1 MTEDIRPEIAAAQPD
16 LEVWLCPVHKS
27 LDESSGLRPLDNCV
41 ACIRNERDK
50 LRARIKELEMDF
62 TRATE
67 ATEEVVK
74 SIEDAFEYHS
84 WTPEMIAKG
93 TAVRKALSAAVAV
106 IIANVPPGPDRTVA
120 IRKIREAR
128 MDANSA
134 ITHGGK
140 Y

>member
-1 MTEDIRPEIAAAQPD
+1 
-16 LEVWLCPVHKS
+16 
-27 LDESSGLRPLDNCV
+27 
-41 ACIRNERDK
+41 
-50 LRARIKELEMDF
+50 MDF

-67 ATEEVVK
+67 ATPEVVK
-74 SIEDAFEYHS
+74 SIQDAFEYHA
-84 WTPEMIAKG
+84 WTPEMIEKG
-93 TAVRKALSAAVAV
+93 TAVRRALSKAVEV

-120 IRKIREAR
+120 IRKVREAR

>member
-1 MTEDIRPEIAAAQPD
+1 
-16 LEVWLCPVHKS
+16 
-27 LDESSGLRPLDNCV
+27 
-41 ACIRNERDK
+41 
-50 LRARIKELEMDF
+50 MDF

-67 ATEEVVK
+67 LTPDVQAA
-74 SIEDAFEYHS
+74 IEDAFEYHA
-84 WTPEMIAKG
+84 WTPEQVEAGERIRRVLAD
-93 TAVRKALSAAVAV
+93 AVLQ
-106 IIANVPPGPDRTVA
+106 IICDAPPGPDRTVA

>member
-1 MTEDIRPEIAAAQPD
+1 MP
-16 LEVWLCPVHKS
+16 
-27 LDESSGLRPLDNCV
+27 
-41 ACIRNERDK
+41 
-50 LRARIKELEMDF
+50 DF

-67 ATEEVVK
+67 LTPEVQREV
-74 SIEDAFEYHS
+74 EDAFEYHE
-84 WTPEMIAKG
+84 WTPEQVEAG
-93 TAVRKALSAAVAV
+93 TRVRRVLADAVLQ
-106 IIANVPPGPDRTVA
+106 IILDVPPGPDRTVA